1 MPEFPFSGEV
11 FLYVFIKYSNVLIT
25 HFPLKIESVKLP
37 MFIQFHIC
45 GYNHKAKGNVNMPE
59 VYDATYVSKPEVC
72 VIVKS
77 HAFPYWCHG
86 FDEMTI
92 YQAVN

>member
-1 MPEFPFSGEV
+1 
-11 FLYVFIKYSNVLIT
+11 
-25 HFPLKIESVKLP
+25 

-72 VIVKS
+72 VCVIVKS